1 MMTTQGEI
9 ASHRGLPVPF
19 NNMNINGVTG
29 IPEQNQANYEYGD
42 PGSVN
47 GNSTSI
53 VLLSQPGSYHAR
65 DIYQIQTQGEYDSN
79 DQPNVIYTS

>member
-53 VLLSQPGSYHAR
+53 VLLS
-65 DIYQIQTQGEYDSN
+65 
-79 DQPNVIYTS
+79 